1 MNQPEFDYFGPY
13 RVEGVLG
20 RGGMGTVY
28 KGSHARSGDKVA
40 IKVIAAAVA
49 NQSRFRRRFAAEI
62 DTLKRLK
69 HPHIVELIG
78 YGEEQGLLFYSMEY
92 VAGHSLLEHMRQHR
106 VLPWEDVLQ
115 IGIET
120 SAALKHAHD
129 LGIIHR
135 DLKPANL
142 MLSDQG
148 QVKLTDFGIAKLF
161 GSTDMTAAG
170 SVIGTADFM
179 PPEQAEGK
187 TVTTRSDLY
196 SLGCVLYAL
205 LAGRAPFGGKSVP
218 EVLYAVRYNPV
229 PDLAALAPTCPAELS
244 ELIKEMV
251 EKDPL
256 KRPPTA
262 LVVGNR
268 LKAIQAGMRKLG
280 SPSKPSDESKPLE
293 KIGKELTSL
302 DLSDDEDDEIRLTH
316 PELVSTHEQ
325 PTMLAPQASVNK
337 DTKASPPAA
346 PSDSF
351 ITNHE
356 RTSVLAKNELP
367 PIDTARLDKQ
377 TKRPLS
383 QASAEPGEA
392 LTTDMPIHTG
402 RSAHIARS
410 ASTGP
415 ASSIGS
421 STNVGPSSF
430 TQVTEGDV
438 QASVF
443 GLAPETNTTQ
453 NDWIQYAS
461 IGVMVAILLACVAFG
476 WWIFRPVSADR
487 LFQDIST
494 QLDSNDE
501 EAIAAARPKID
512 EFLERFPDDRRRTE
526 IQAIADDDD
535 LTKAFNT
542 LKRRA
547 ARKGESLSALDQA
560 FLDCLE
566 ARQKNAEDYRRKL
579 DSFIVVFGKLDGLT
593 RTEKRL
599 VELAIYADKTQ
610 PAPKLEIP
618 PATTQLEK
626 LIRSAE
632 AELSGKELISYYKSL
647 LELYAGKP
655 WAADQLIRIRERI
668 KLDEANGK

>member
-28 KGSHARSGDKVA
+28 KGSHARSGEKVA

-49 NQSRFRRRFAAEI
+49 DQSRFRRRFAAEI

-92 VAGHSLLEHMRQHR
+92 VPGHSLLEHMRQHR
-106 VLPWEDVLQ
+106 VLPWEDVIQ

-142 MLSDQG
+142 MLSDLG

-170 SVIGTADFM
+170 SVIGTADYM

-187 TVTTRSDLY
+187 TITTRSDLY

-218 EVLYAVRYNPV
+218 EVLYAVRYNAV
-229 PDLAALAPTCPAELS
+229 PDLMGLAPNCPVELA

-251 EKDPL
+251 EKDPQ

-262 LVVGNR
+262 LVIGNR
-268 LKAIQAGMRKLG
+268 LKAIQAGMRKLA
-280 SPSKPSDESKPLE
+280 SPTKATQEDGKPVE

-302 DLSDDEDDEIRLTH
+302 DLSDDEDNEIRLTH
-316 PELVSTHEQ
+316 PEVASTHEL
-325 PTMLAPQASVNK
+325 PTMLAPPPSGAVN
-337 DTKASPPAA
+337 TAPQE

-351 ITNHE
+351 ITNHD
-356 RTSVLAKNELP
+356 RTSVLAKSDSPANVAARTDKTRRPIPSSP
-367 PIDTARLDKQ
+367 P
-377 TKRPLS
+377 P
-383 QASAEPGEA
+383 SAGDPI
-392 LTTDMPIHTG
+392 TT
-402 RSAHIARS
+402 
-410 ASTGP
+410 TGP
-415 ASSIGS
+415 GTNAGS
-421 STNVGPSSF
+421 RF
-430 TQVTEGDV
+430 TQVTDSDV
-438 QASVF
+438 RASVF
-443 GLAPETNTTQ
+443 GTAADTHTQ
-453 NDWIQYAS
+453 QSDWIQYAS
-461 IGVMVAILLACVAFG
+461 IATLIGVLLFSIASA
-476 WWIFRPVSADR
+476 WWMFRPASADQ
-487 LFQDIST
+487 LFEDISA
-494 QLDSNDE
+494 QLDSNDD
-501 EAIAAARPKID
+501 EAIAAARPMIN
-512 EFLERFPDDRRRTE
+512 EFLERFPEDKRRAE

-535 LTKAFNT
+535 LTRAFVA

-547 ARKGESLSALDQA
+547 ARKGESLSALDQG

-566 ARQKNAEDYRRKL
+566 ARQRNPDEYQRKL
-579 DSFIVVFGKLDGLT
+579 ESFITVFGKLDGLSII
-593 RTEKRL
+593 EKRL
-599 VELAIYADKTQ
+599 VELAIYASKTQ
-610 PAPKLEIP
+610 PTLKLEIP

-632 AELSGKELISYYKSL
+632 AELSGKELINYYKSL

-655 WAADQLIRIRERI
+655 WAAEQLVRIRERI
-668 KLDEANGK
+668 KSDEANGK

>member
-49 NQSRFRRRFAAEI
+49 DQSRFRRRFAAEI

-92 VAGHSLLEHMRQHR
+92 VPGHSLLEHMRQHK

-170 SVIGTADFM
+170 SVIGTADYM

-187 TVTTRSDLY
+187 TITTRSDLY

-218 EVLYAVRYNPV
+218 EVLYAVRYNAV
-229 PDLAALAPTCPAELS
+229 PDLLTLAPNCPTELA

-262 LVVGNR
+262 LVIGNR
-268 LKAIQAGMRKLG
+268 LKAIQAGMRKLA
-280 SPSKPSDESKPLE
+280 SPTKVEQDSDKPRT

-302 DLSDDEDDEIRLTH
+302 DLSDDEDNEIRLTH
-316 PELVSTHEQ
+316 PEVASTHEQ
-325 PTMLAPQASVNK
+325 PTMLAPQASNNK
-337 DTKASPPAA
+337 TTPTQSS
-346 PSDSF
+346 SDSF
-351 ITNHE
+351 VTNHE
-356 RTSVLAKNELP
+356 RTSELANREATANVTSQKAQTPAASATDKTRKPLP
-367 PIDTARLDKQ
+367 Q
-377 TKRPLS
+377 SQPLS
-383 QASAEPGEA
+383 
-392 LTTDMPIHTG
+392 
-402 RSAHIARS
+402 
-410 ASTGP
+410 STGDP
-415 ASSIGS
+415 ITGTGS
-421 STNVGPSSF
+421 ATSPGSRF
-430 TQVTEGDV
+430 TQVTESDV
-438 QASVF
+438 RASVF
-443 GLAPETNTTQ
+443 GTSTEANSHQ
-453 NDWIQYAS
+453 GDWIQYAS
-461 IGVMVAILLACVAFG
+461 AGTLVAVLLISVGLG
-476 WWIFRPVSADR
+476 WWMFRPASADQ
-487 LFQDIST
+487 LFDEISV
-494 QLDSNDE
+494 QMDSNDE
-501 EAIAAARPKID
+501 EAIAAVRPKIN
-512 EFLERFPDDRRRTE
+512 EFLERFPEDKRRQE

-535 LTKAFNT
+535 LTREFVK
-542 LKRRA
+542 LKRLA
-547 ARKGESLSALDQA
+547 ARKGDALSALQQG
-560 FLDCLE
+560 FFDCLE
-566 ARQKNAEDYRRKL
+566 ARQKNAEEYRRKL
-579 DSFIVVFGKLDGLT
+579 DSFITVFSKLDGLNLN
-593 RTEKRL
+593 EKRL
-599 VELAIYADKTQ
+599 VELAVYASKTQ
-610 PAPKLEIP
+610 PTIKLDIP

-632 AELSGKELISYYKSL
+632 AELSGKELIGYYKSL

-655 WAADQLIRIRERI
+655 WAAEQLVRIRERI
-668 KLDEANGK
+668 KSDEANGK